1 MRVEIQFWVNMR
13 TMFFFVCSVLLLWVE
28 VQLVLSGCFMR
39 LLYER
44 ENYDLFVIQ
53 VHKMSFLP
61 ILKL

>member
-1 MRVEIQFWVNMR
+1 MRVEIQFWVNMG
-13 TMFFFVCSVLLLWVE
+13 TMFFFVCSVLLLLVE
-28 VQLVLSGCFMR
+28 IQLVLSGCFMR

-44 ENYDLFVIQ
+44 KNYDLFVIQ

>member
-13 TMFFFVCSVLLLWVE
+13 TMFFVCSVLLLWVE
-28 VQLVLSGCFMR
+28 IQLVLSGYFMR

-44 ENYDLFVIQ
+44 KNYDLFVIQ